1 MADDNAKESATGSV
15 PGAGRPKRQPPT
27 LELAATHVAERPKAG
42 EQISPSVPE
51 TSPSDTSPSDA
62 PLPNTASADTSSSDT
77 VSSDTS
83 FPDTS
88 SSDTSPS
95 DMPPGDAAEPSA
107 EDPVATPTS
116 RDKPSLLPSV
126 AAGAVAG
133 ALVAAAAW
141 FALDGM
147 MPSDNSE
154 ADALATRISQ
164 LEARP
169 QPKPAA
175 ADPGLA
181 ARIDGVEKSVAALRS
196 DLAAAKTQ
204 SERASAEIA
213 TLKSAPR
220 TSTAV
225 VDLAPITERLN
236 EIERATG
243 DLKTSAERQNA
254 KPVDD
259 PALRR
264 TVAAA
269 LLDTS
274 VRQGEPY
281 AAALAAVKPLAAN
294 PAQLAPLETFAASG
308 VPQDAAL
315 SRELLALLPKLK
327 PAQTDAV
334 SSNAGL
340 LDRLQAGAARL
351 VRIERNDAAGSGD
364 RSAVARAANAARG
377 NDVATAKREL
387 LSLAPGERS
396 VVQPWLDTLAAR
408 DAARLAS
415 RQFAADA
422 MAALSKPAP

>member
-1 MADDNAKESATGSV
+1 MADDNATGSATGSV

-27 LELAATHVAERPKAG
+27 LELAATHVAERAKAG
-42 EQISPSVPE
+42 EPMSPSVPE
-51 TSPSDTSPSDA
+51 MSPSDTSSSDA
-62 PLPNTASADTSSSDT
+62 PLPNTASTDTSSSHT
-77 VSSDTS
+77 ASS
-83 FPDTS
+83 DTS

-107 EDPVATPTS
+107 ENPVATPAS

-133 ALVAAAAW
+133 AVVAAAAW
-141 FALDGM
+141 LALDSM
-147 MPSDNSE
+147 MPSDNSG
-154 ADALATRISQ
+154 ADALATRVSQ

-181 ARIDGVEKSVAALRS
+181 TRIEGVEKSIAALRS

-294 PAQLAPLETFAASG
+294 PAQLTPLETFAASG
-308 VPQDAAL
+308 VPNDTVL
-315 SRELLALLPKLK
+315 SRELLAVLPKLK
-327 PAQTDAV
+327 PAQTDAATP
-334 SSNAGL
+334 NAGL

-364 RSAVARAANAARG
+364 GSAIARAANAARG

-387 LSLAPGERS
+387 QNLAPGERS
-396 VVQPWLDTLAAR
+396 VVQPWLDKLAAR
-408 DAARLAS
+408 DAALAAS